1 MTRLPDSR
9 KLIDLCPVIC
19 MGALAAAVCVAV
31 GAGCQKSP
39 LELVP
44 VQGRILYGG
53 GQWPAGGT
61 ILFLP
66 EEPMSGHTYHPGTAN
81 FGTDGRF
88 SAGTFRAGDG
98 LVPGTYVVRV
108 ECWKVPPTMGGPPPE
123 SYLPPA
129 YLRGEKSLPNL
140 VVPADSRRVD
150 VDYGVDKP

>member
-1 MTRLPDSR
+1 MTRLPHAP
-9 KLIDLCPVIC
+9 KLVDLCSNIRI
-19 MGALAAAVCVAV
+19 GTLAAAVFVTAC
-31 GAGCQKSP
+31 AGCRESP

-44 VQGRILYGG
+44 VRGRVLYGG

-66 EEPMSGHTYHPGTAN
+66 EEPMMGHTYHPGTAT
-81 FGTDGRF
+81 FGPDGRF
-88 SAGTFRAGDG
+88 VAGTFSAGDG

-140 VVPADSRRVD
+140 VVPADSHRVD